1 LNTLNRVFENEINI
15 RFQNYYLPSNLSYQ
29 FMQSNSKPTKMNI
42 CKPFRLIDFK
52 TFDETLNAVKTGMVG
67 NAADDSSDSDQSTDS
82 GKRQFMVQM
91 FGVNEQ
97 GNTCSIIVT
106 DFKPFF
112 FLHVGDTSSDWTSGN
127 GRPWDQSVANAFMRD
142 LYVKSGVKWLESQV
156 ESARL
161 VDHHKLYG
169 FSAGK
174 KDRFIQVTFHNQ
186 GAFNRMKNMWYRK
199 DANGSRRLIT
209 LPFRGTDVSI
219 YESNIPPL
227 LRYFHIKNVSPSG
240 WVNVQYNR
248 AYKPTNKSTTCT
260 FECIC
265 LSSQVLPL
273 PEKETRVP
281 YKIMSFDI
289 EASSSHGDFPLPQK
303 TYKKLAQHLVDAFFK
318 YSECAKTVSPETV
331 VDLIRQVVIAGF
343 GYGTFEDVDLV
354 YPKRVPTESRV
365 LSTIELLLKTP
376 LQNMHKIKTE
386 DEEDK
391 TAILT
396 IGAMFDKMR
405 NADKFVNGGGVAK
418 GDGSDDDSD
427 AGGED
432 ADCAEEDAVSEYDDD
447 DNYSMEYES
456 SVKVAKNC
464 SIIDL
469 LLSDKYNRDA
479 KITRVD
485 EALTQLFPPLKGD
498 EVTFIGST
506 FMRCGEPEPYLN
518 HCFVVG
524 TCDPVEGACIET
536 ATTERE
542 MLMQWTD
549 LVNSENPDIIIGYNI
564 FGFDYEFMFRR
575 AIENDCTKTFL
586 LLSRKIGEMCV
597 KDQGFHKDA
606 PIDIEHTTIAL
617 ASGDYDLKFIKMTG
631 RLQVDMYMYLR
642 REYNFGSYKL
652 DDMASYF
659 ISDDIKRIEVVHDGH
674 EQMQPVTHL
683 YPNGEMQTVTHLY
696 PNGEMQTVT
705 HLYSKNLMGLHVG
718 DFIHVEITSFTSDYY
733 AGGQKFIVE
742 DILRDQ
748 PLDEKTRT
756 NIIVIKGD
764 HSELRSYKSIKW
776 GMAKDDVTPQ
786 DIFRLTNGTAS
797 DRARVAK
804 YCLQDCN
811 LVHHLMNKTDVLTGY
826 VEMSSIC
833 SVPIS
838 FLVFRGQG
846 IKLTSYVAKKCRA
859 KDTLMPDLEK
869 SGGNEGYEGAIVLPP
884 KCSMYMDN
892 PVACVDYASL
902 YPSSMISQN
911 FSHDSKVWTREYDL
925 EGKLLRQTGEI
936 DRNTGKYKY
945 DELPGYEYIDIEFD
959 TFRYVRRTPTSAAT
973 KTKCGKKVCRWAQFP
988 DSRKGIMPSILEELL
1003 KARSDTRKKA
1013 KTEPDPFMQNV
1024 LDKRQ
1029 LGYKVTANSLYGQC
1043 GAKTSSFYEKDVA
1056 ASTTAT
1062 GRMMIIYARRII
1074 EEVYGNR
1081 EYDTEC
1087 HGPVLTKAEYVYGDS
1102 VASYTPVYVRVNE
1115 GPLTVC
1121 TIESLAEKYGT
1132 PVGWVKCEEPGKQS
1146 KEFCEMREGI
1156 ETWTDKGWTR
1166 LHRVIRH
1173 TLASHKKMIRVLTHT
1188 GLVDVTDDHSLLRE
1202 DGTEISPKEVKVGDS
1217 LMHGSLP
1224 GSISKPS
1231 DISENEAKIM
1241 GFFFGDGS
1249 CGEYSCP
1256 SGKKC
1261 SWALNNASMERIE
1274 YYLGLCRE
1282 VYPDYDWVYMDTI
1295 QSSGVYKI
1303 SPRNSSYGSIVD
1315 FVKMYREKLYNGNAK
1330 VIPNEIM
1337 DSPEN
1342 IRRAFWQGLYDA
1354 DGDKDVNGYCRIDQ
1368 KNQISAAHIAW
1379 LAQSIGYKTSIN
1391 TRSDKDNIYRITMT
1405 TKKQRL
1411 SPDAIKKMHEI
1422 PYEGYVYDLTTDN
1435 HHFAAGIGNLIV
1447 HNTDSVFFTFN
1458 LEDPKT
1464 GEKVRGP
1471 KALEMTIEIAQDAA
1485 ALCTRFLKPP
1495 MELSYEKT
1503 LMPFILLKKKRYVG
1517 MLYETDPKKGKLK
1530 YMGLSIKRR
1539 DSCDYLKDVYGGIL
1553 NILMKENDI
1562 MKSVEFLNRCLEEL
1576 VAGRVPMDKL
1586 TITRALSSYYKNPQT
1601 IAHRVL
1607 ADRIGKR
1614 DPGNKPKPGDRLKF
1628 VFFENPAA
1636 KLQGEKIELPE
1647 YIVSEHLKIDY
1658 AHYITRQLMK
1668 PLQQLYGLGLEQI
1681 WEHQKKQ
1688 LAIRTH
1694 KKDVADLRKRFPDQE
1709 TFAKKHDDFCS
1720 KKVKPLLFDKW
1731 LVQLQ
1736 NKKDHAREITGFFKP
1751 LKT

>member
-1 LNTLNRVFENEINI
+1 
-15 RFQNYYLPSNLSYQ
+15 
-29 FMQSNSKPTKMNI
+29 MQIPKPTKMNVG
-42 CKPFRLIDFK
+42 KPFRLIDFK
-52 TFDETLNAVKTGMVG
+52 TFDETLNAVKTGST
-67 NAADDSSDSDQSTDS
+67 DDSSDGDRAE
-82 GKRQFMVQM
+82 KRMFMVQM

-97 GNTCSIIVT
+97 GNTCSIIVH

-112 FLHVGDTSSDWTSGN
+112 FLHVGDN
-127 GRPWDQSVANAFMRD
+127 WDQSVANAFMRD
-142 LYVKSGVKWLESQV
+142 LYTKSGIKWLESQV

-161 VDHHKLYG
+161 VDYHKLYG

-174 KDRFIQVTFHNQ
+174 KDRFVQVTFYNQ
-186 GAFNRMKNMWYRK
+186 GAFNRMKNLWYHK
-199 DANGSRRLIT
+199 DQAGNRRLIT
-209 LPFRGTDVSI
+209 REFRGVNIAI

-240 WVNVQYNR
+240 WINLQYNR
-248 AYKPTNKSTTCT
+248 AYKPTTKTTTCT
-260 FECIC
+260 YECVC
-265 LSSQVLPL
+265 SSVHVSPL

-303 TYKKLAQHLVDAFFK
+303 TYKKLAQHLVDAHFRESGDPTK
-318 YSECAKTVSPETV
+318 I
-331 VDLIRQVVIAGF
+331 IRRVIMAGF
-343 GYGTFEDVDLV
+343 GHAIHEDVDLV
-354 YPKRVPTESRV
+354 YPKKEPSKHRIE
-365 LSTIELLLKTP
+365 STIDLLLKTP
-376 LQNMHKIKTE
+376 LDNMHKIKTE

-391 TAILT
+391 TQLLT

-405 NADKFVNGGGVAK
+405 TLDGNGQGAN
-418 GDGSDDDSD
+418 GSDDES
-427 AGGED
+427 AGED
-432 ADCAEEDAVSEYDDD
+432 EEDYQYDSEDDD
-447 DNYSMEYES
+447 YRGAYQS
-456 SVKVAKNC
+456 SVKVARTC
-464 SIIDL
+464 TIIDL
-469 LLSDKYNRDA
+469 LVSDKYTRDA

-506 FMRCGEPEPYLN
+506 FMRYGEQEPYLN
-518 HCFVVG
+518 HCFAVG
-524 TCDPVEGACIET
+524 TCDQVDGVTIET
-536 ATTERE
+536 AETERE
-542 MLMQWTD
+542 MLIRWTE
-549 LVNSENPDIIIGYNI
+549 LVSTENPDIIIGYNI

-575 AIENDCTKTFL
+575 SIETNCSKTFL
-586 LLSRKIGEMCV
+586 LLSRRIGELCV
-597 KDQGFHKDA
+597 KDTGFQKTDA
-606 PIDIEHTTIAL
+606 DGAIDIEHTKIAL
-617 ASGDYDLKFIKMTG
+617 ASGDYDLKYIKQTG
-631 RLQVDMYMYLR
+631 RLQIDMYMYLR

-659 ISDDIKRIEVVHDGH
+659 ISDEIKRVEIVHDSADGS
-674 EQMQPVTHL
+674 
-683 YPNGEMQTVTHLY
+683 
-696 PNGEMQTVT
+696 TVT

-733 AGGQKFIVE
+733 DDGRKFVVA
-742 DILRDQ
+742 DILRNQ
-748 PLDEKTRT
+748 PADPAIVDGPKT
-756 NIIVIKGD
+756 NIIIIRGD
-764 HSELRSYKSIKW
+764 HSALRSHKSIKW

-786 DIFRLTNGTAS
+786 DIFRLTKGTSA
-797 DRARVAK
+797 DRALIAK
-804 YCLQDCN
+804 YCVQDCN
-811 LVHHLMNKTDVLTGY
+811 LVHHLMNKVDVLTGY
-826 VEMSSIC
+826 VEMGSIC

-846 IKLTSYVAKKCRA
+846 IKLTSYVAKKCRT

-925 EGKLLRQTGEI
+925 EGNLLRQTGEI
-936 DRNTGKYKY
+936 DRNTGKYRY

-959 TFRYVRRTPTSAAT
+959 TFRYVRRTPTSAAV

-1062 GRMMIIYARRII
+1062 GRMMIMYARRII

-1102 VASYTPVYVRVNE
+1102 VANYTPVYVRV
-1115 GPLTVC
+1115 GGGVTDVC
-1121 TIESLAEKYGT
+1121 TIESLAKTYGSR
-1132 PVGWVKCEEPGKQS
+1132 WVKCEEPGKQT
-1146 KEFCEMREGI
+1146 KEFCELREDV
-1156 ETWTDKGWTR
+1156 ETWTEKGWTR
-1166 LHRVIRH
+1166 LYRVIRH
-1173 TLASHKKMIRVLTHT
+1173 TLAPHKKMMRVITRT
-1188 GLVDVTDDHSLLRE
+1188 GIVDVTDDHSLLLS
-1202 DGTEISPKEVKVGDS
+1202 DGEEISPKDVSVGTELLHCPVDS
-1217 LMHGSLP
+1217 DLQCNFTFDKDCEYFSKDWIYLSKLAVIAQYSGMQIQVSEEESVFSL
-1224 GSISKPS
+1224 
-1231 DISENEAKIM
+1231 KIQNL
-1241 GFFFGDGS
+1241 FDS
-1249 CGEYSCP
+1249 SLLNCP
-1256 SGKKC
+1256 
-1261 SWALNNASMERIE
+1261 
-1274 YYLGLCRE
+1274 
-1282 VYPDYDWVYMDTI
+1282 DTAI
-1295 QSSGVYKI
+1295 QS
-1303 SPRNSSYGSIVD
+1303 
-1315 FVKMYREKLYNGNAK
+1315 
-1330 VIPNEIM
+1330 
-1337 DSPEN
+1337 
-1342 IRRAFWQGLYDA
+1342 
-1354 DGDKDVNGYCRIDQ
+1354 
-1368 KNQISAAHIAW
+1368 
-1379 LAQSIGYKTSIN
+1379 
-1391 TRSDKDNIYRITMT
+1391 IT
-1405 TKKQRL
+1405 
-1411 SPDAIKKMHEI
+1411 EI
-1422 PYEGYVYDLTTDN
+1422 PYSGYVYDLTTDN
-1435 HHFAAGIGNLIV
+1435 HHFAAGIGNIIV

-1517 MLYETDPKKGKLK
+1517 MLYETDPRKGKLK

-1562 MKSVEFLNRCLEEL
+1562 MKSVDFLNRCLEEL
-1576 VAGRVPMDKL
+1576 VQGRVPMDKL

-1607 ADRIGKR
+1607 ADRIAKR

-1647 YIVSEHLKIDY
+1647 YIVSEKLKIDY

-1681 WEHQKKQ
+1681 WENQKKQ
-1688 LAIRTH
+1688 LAIRNHRTEI
-1694 KKDVADLRKRFPDQE
+1694 AELRKQYPDQE
-1709 TFAKKHDDFCS
+1709 IFAKKHDDFCS

-1736 NKKDHAREITGFFKP
+1736 NKKDNAREITGFFVPIK
-1751 LKT
+1751 KK

>member
-1 LNTLNRVFENEINI
+1 
-15 RFQNYYLPSNLSYQ
+15 
-29 FMQSNSKPTKMNI
+29 MNVN
-42 CKPFRLIDFK
+42 KPFRLIDFK
-52 TFDETLNAVKTGMVG
+52 TFDETLCAIKSGAVSGSDG
-67 NAADDSSDSDQSTDS
+67 SSDSDGSKGEST
-82 GKRQFMVQM
+82 KRQFMVQM

-97 GNTCSIIVT
+97 GQTCSIIVH

-112 FLHVGDTSSDWTSGN
+112 FLHVGD
-127 GRPWDQSVANAFMRD
+127 RWDQSTANAFMRD
-142 LYVKSGVKWLESQV
+142 LYVKSGVKWLEKQV
-156 ESARL
+156 ESVEL
-161 VDHHKLYG
+161 VDYNKLYG
-169 FSAGK
+169 FSAEK
-174 KDRFIQVTFHNQ
+174 KDRFIKVTFSNQ

-199 DANGSRRLIT
+199 TSSGNRQLTTVSFNRT
-209 LPFRGTDVSI
+209 EVSI

-227 LRYFHIKNVSPSG
+227 LRYFHIKNISPSG
-240 WVNVQYNR
+240 WINVKYNQ
-248 AYKPTNKSTTCT
+248 AYKPSQQSTTCT

-265 LSSQVLPL
+265 PSSYITPL

-303 TYKKLAQHLVDAFFK
+303 TYKKLAQHLVDA
-318 YSECAKTVSPETV
+318 YLNTVERSKTVSREDISAFIKEV
-331 VDLIRQVVIAGF
+331 VSTGF
-343 GYGTFEDVDLV
+343 GYAQVDDVDLV
-354 YPKRVPTESRV
+354 YPKREVSKTRVHQMVEILLQYPLES
-365 LSTIELLLKTP
+365 LHTMKTNDGEYKSELL
-376 LQNMHKIKTE
+376 
-386 DEEDK
+386 
-391 TAILT
+391 T
-396 IGAMFDKMR
+396 ISAMFDKMR
-405 NADKFVNGGGVAK
+405 GTDKYAARGE
-418 GDGSDDDSD
+418 DGSDNDSD
-427 AGGED
+427 AEEVDEPNHND
-432 ADCAEEDAVSEYDDD
+432 AAADSDDD
-447 DNYSMEYES
+447 YYADMYES
-456 SVKVAKNC
+456 PVKVAN
-464 SIIDL
+464 SWTIIDL

-479 KITRVD
+479 KIIRVD
-485 EALTQLFPPLKGD
+485 EALTRVFPTLKGD

-506 FMRCGEPEPYLN
+506 FMRYGEPEPYLN

-524 TCDPVEGACIET
+524 SCDPVEGATIET
-536 ATTERE
+536 TSSERE
-542 MLMQWTD
+542 LLIRWADFVST
-549 LVNSENPDIIIGYNI
+549 ENPDIIIGYNI
-564 FGFDYEFMFRR
+564 FGFDYEFLFRR
-575 AIENDCTKTFL
+575 AIETECVKTFL
-586 LLSRKIGEMCV
+586 LLSRKIGELCANE
-597 KDQGFHKDA
+597 KYNRLQPEK
-606 PIDIEHTTIAL
+606 PLIDIEHTTVAL
-617 ASGDYDLKFIKMTG
+617 ASGDYDLKYIKMPG
-631 RLQVDMYMYLR
+631 RLQIDMYMYLR

-659 ISDDIKRIEVVHDGH
+659 ISDDIKRVEVIHDTDGN
-674 EQMQPVTHL
+674 VA
-683 YPNGEMQTVTHLY
+683 
-696 PNGEMQTVT
+696 T
-705 HLYSKNLMGLHVG
+705 HLYSKNLMGLHIG

-733 AGGQKFIVE
+733 DSGRKFIVE
-742 DILRDQ
+742 DILRNQ
-748 PLDEKTRT
+748 PTDPSVVDGPKT
-756 NIIVIKGD
+756 NIIVIRGD
-764 HSELRSYKSIKW
+764 HGGLTAHKNIKW

-786 DIFRLTNGTAS
+786 DIFRLTKGDAS
-797 DRARVAK
+797 DRAKVAK
-804 YCLQDCN
+804 YCIQDCN
-811 LVHHLMNKTDVLTGY
+811 LVHHLMSKVDVLTGY

-846 IKLTSYVAKKCRA
+846 IKLTSYVAKKCRD
-859 KDTLMPDLEK
+859 KKTLMPDLEK

-911 FSHDSKVWTREYDL
+911 FSHDSKVWTKEYDL
-925 EGKLLRQTGEI
+925 DGRLIKQTGEI
-936 DRNTGKYKY
+936 NRNTGKYIY

-959 TFRYVRRTPTSAAT
+959 TFRYVRKTPTSAAV

-988 DSRKGIMPSILEELL
+988 ENRKGIMPSILEELL

-1062 GRMMIIYARRII
+1062 GRMMITYARRII

-1102 VASYTPVYVRVNE
+1102 VASYTPVYVRLN
-1115 GPLTVC
+1115 GNMIDIC
-1121 TIESLAEKYGT
+1121 TIEKLADKYGKN
-1132 PVGWVKCEEPGKQS
+1132 GWVQCVEPGKQT
-1146 KEFCEMREGI
+1146 KEFCEMREGV
-1156 ETWTDKGWTR
+1156 ETWTEKGWTR
-1166 LHRVIRH
+1166 LHRAIRH
-1173 TLASHKKMIRVLTHT
+1173 TLAPHKRMVRILTHT
-1188 GLVDVTDDHSLLRE
+1188 GCVDVTDDHSLLKT
-1202 DGTEISPKEVKVGDS
+1202 DGTEISPNDV
-1217 LMHGSLP
+1217 
-1224 GSISKPS
+1224 SIGTKLLHCPIETITPLYVYKNFKFINDCEYFSA
-1231 DISENEAKIM
+1231 NTLYLAKLAVIAHR
-1241 GFFFGDGS
+1241 
-1249 CGEYSCP
+1249 
-1256 SGKKC
+1256 SG
-1261 SWALNNASMERIE
+1261 MQFRIE
-1274 YYLGLCRE
+1274 NHHRDSTFTLKIRQHFDTE
-1282 VYPDYDWVYMDTI
+1282 PDSKIHNMYD
-1295 QSSGVYKI
+1295 
-1303 SPRNSSYGSIVD
+1303 
-1315 FVKMYREKLYNGNAK
+1315 
-1330 VIPNEIM
+1330 
-1337 DSPEN
+1337 
-1342 IRRAFWQGLYDA
+1342 
-1354 DGDKDVNGYCRIDQ
+1354 
-1368 KNQISAAHIAW
+1368 
-1379 LAQSIGYKTSIN
+1379 
-1391 TRSDKDNIYRITMT
+1391 
-1405 TKKQRL
+1405 
-1411 SPDAIKKMHEI
+1411 I
-1422 PYEGYVYDLTTDN
+1422 PYEGYVYDLTTEN
-1435 HHFAAGIGNLIV
+1435 HHFAAGIGNMIV

-1562 MKSVEFLNRCLEEL
+1562 MKSIEFLNKCLEEL

-1607 ADRIGKR
+1607 ADRVGKR
-1614 DPGNKPKPGDRLKF
+1614 DPGNKPKPGDRIKF
-1628 VFFENPAA
+1628 VFFDNPGA

-1647 YIVSEHLKIDY
+1647 FILSEKLKIDY

-1681 WEHQKKQ
+1681 WEHQRKQ
-1688 LAIRTH
+1688 LAIRNH
-1694 KKDVADLRKRFPDQE
+1694 KKEVIELRTKFPDQE

-1731 LVQLQ
+1731 LVQLDNQ
-1736 NKKDHAREITGFFKP
+1736 KNNAREITGFFKP
-1751 LKT
+1751 VKK

>member
-1 LNTLNRVFENEINI
+1 
-15 RFQNYYLPSNLSYQ
+15 
-29 FMQSNSKPTKMNI
+29 MQNSKKMNI
-42 CKPFRLIDFK
+42 GKPFRLIDFK
-52 TFDETLNAVKTGMVG
+52 TFDETLNAIKSGTPSGS
-67 NAADDSSDSDQSTDS
+67 DDSSSDESQTSS
-82 GKRQFMVQM
+82 VRQFMVQM

-97 GNTCSIIVT
+97 GQTCSIIVY

-112 FLHVGDTSSDWTSGN
+112 FLHVGDN
-127 GRPWDQSVANAFMRD
+127 WDQSVANGFMRD
-142 LYVKSGVKWLESQV
+142 LYAKSGVKWLESQV

-169 FSAGK
+169 FSAGR

-186 GAFNRMKNMWYRK
+186 SAFNRMKNLWYRK
-199 DANGSRRLIT
+199 DQLGNRRLIT
-209 LPFRGTDVSI
+209 QSFRGVEVAI

-248 AYKPTNKSTTCT
+248 AYKPTTPSTTCT

-265 LSSQVLPL
+265 SSSQIAPM
-273 PEKETRVP
+273 PDKETRVP

-303 TYKKLAQHLVDAFFK
+303 TYKKLAQHLVDAYFR
-318 YSECAKTVSPETV
+318 VLDDP
-331 VDLIRQVVIAGF
+331 VDLVRNVVMAGF
-343 GYGTFEDVDLV
+343 DSTRELSNISDDVDLV
-354 YPKRVPTESRV
+354 YPKRSPSRSRV
-365 LSTIELLLKTP
+365 VSMIELLLKTP
-376 LQNMHKIKTE
+376 LDNMHKIQTE

-391 TAILT
+391 SKLLT
-396 IGAMFDKMR
+396 ISAMFEKM
-405 NADKFVNGGGVAK
+405 NGDKFAN
-418 GDGSDDDSD
+418 DGSDDSD
-427 AGGED
+427 ADTVED
-432 ADCAEEDAVSEYDDD
+432 DECRYTYQSSIKVSRTCTLVE
-447 DNYSMEYES
+447 
-456 SVKVAKNC
+456 
-464 SIIDL
+464 L
-469 LLSDKYNRDA
+469 LVSDKYNRDA

-506 FMRCGEPEPYLN
+506 FMRNGESEPYLN

-524 TCDPVEGACIET
+524 SCDPVDGTTIET
-536 ATTERE
+536 TMTERE
-542 MLMQWTD
+542 MLVRWTD
-549 LVNSENPDIIIGYNI
+549 LVSTENPDIIIGYNI

-586 LLSRKIGEMCV
+586 LLSRRIGELCV
-597 KDQGFHKDA
+597 KEGFQPNTNAPKSGAALNTDA
-606 PIDIEHTTIAL
+606 PKSGAALNTDATSIDIEHTTIAL
-617 ASGDYDLKFIKMTG
+617 ASGDYDLKYIKQTG

-659 ISDDIKRIEVVHDGH
+659 ISDDIKRVEA
-674 EQMQPVTHL
+674 VTDADS
-683 YPNGEMQTVTHLY
+683 GE
-696 PNGEMQTVT
+696 TVT
-705 HLYSKNLMGLHVG
+705 HLYSKNLMGLHIG

-733 AGGQKFIVE
+733 DGGRKFVVE
-742 DILRDQ
+742 DILKDQ

-756 NIIVIKGD
+756 NIIVIRGD
-764 HSELRSYKSIKW
+764 HSAIRSHKSIKW

-786 DIFRLTNGTAS
+786 DIFRLTKGSSA
-797 DRARVAK
+797 DRARIAK
-804 YCLQDCN
+804 YCIQDCN
-811 LVHHLMNKTDVLTGY
+811 LVHHLLNKVDVLTGY

-902 YPSSMISQN
+902 YPSAMISQN

-925 EGKLLRQTGEI
+925 EGKLLKQTGDV
-936 DRNTGKYKY
+936 DRNGKYRY
-945 DELPGYEYIDIEFD
+945 DELPGFEYIDIEFD
-959 TFRYVRRTPTSAAT
+959 TFRYVRRTPTSAAV

-1013 KTEPDPFMQNV
+1013 KTEPDLFMQNV

-1081 EYDTEC
+1081 EYNTEC

-1102 VASYTPVYVRVNE
+1102 VANYTPVYIKTINGVE
-1115 GPLTVC
+1115 IC
-1121 TIESLAEKYGT
+1121 TIEHLAEKYGD
-1132 PVGWVKCEEPGKQS
+1132 GWVQCEEPGKQS
-1146 KEFCEMREGI
+1146 KEFCELQNV
-1156 ETWTDKGWTR
+1156 ETWTEKGWTR
-1166 LHRVIRH
+1166 LYRVIRH
-1173 TLASHKKMIRVLTHT
+1173 ILAPHKKMMRVIT
-1188 GLVDVTDDHSLLRE
+1188 GKGCVDVTDDHSLLLAN
-1202 DGTEISPKEVKVGDS
+1202 GSEISPKEVLVGTE
-1217 LMHGSLP
+1217 LLHCQ
-1224 GSISKPS
+1224 I
-1231 DISENEAKIM
+1231 DINYDFKFNTE
-1241 GFFFGDGS
+1241 
-1249 CGEYSCP
+1249 CEYLSQ
-1256 SGKKC
+1256 
-1261 SWALNNASMERIE
+1261 
-1274 YYLGLCRE
+1274 
-1282 VYPDYDWVYMDTI
+1282 DWVYL
-1295 QSSGVYKI
+1295 S
-1303 SPRNSSYGSIVD
+1303 N
-1315 FVKMYREKLYNGNAK
+1315 LA
-1330 VIPNEIM
+1330 
-1337 DSPEN
+1337 
-1342 IRRAFWQGLYDA
+1342 A
-1354 DGDKDVNGYCRIDQ
+1354 
-1368 KNQISAAHIAW
+1368 AAHQSGMQFHISESESVFTLKIRFNAEP
-1379 LAQSIGYKTSIN
+1379 LVQSIT
-1391 TRSDKDNIYRITMT
+1391 
-1405 TKKQRL
+1405 
-1411 SPDAIKKMHEI
+1411 EI
-1422 PYEGYVYDLTTDN
+1422 PYVGYVYDLTTDN

-1458 LEDPKT
+1458 LEDPTT

-1503 LMPFILLKKKRYVG
+1503 MMPFILLKKKRYVG
-1517 MLYETDPKKGKLK
+1517 MLYETDPNKGKLK
-1530 YMGLSIKRR
+1530 YMGLSLKRR

-1576 VAGRVPMDKL
+1576 VAGRVPMEKL

-1607 ADRIGKR
+1607 ADRIAKR

-1628 VFFENPAA
+1628 VFFENTAA

-1647 YIVSEHLKIDY
+1647 YIQSENLKIDY
-1658 AHYITRQLMK
+1658 AHYINRQLMK

-1694 KKDVADLRKRFPDQE
+1694 KKDIVELRKKYPDQE
-1709 TFAKKHDDFCS
+1709 TFANKHDAFCS

-1736 NKKDHAREITGFFKP
+1736 NQRNNAREITGFFKP
-1751 LKT
+1751 VKK

>member
-1 LNTLNRVFENEINI
+1 
-15 RFQNYYLPSNLSYQ
+15 
-29 FMQSNSKPTKMNI
+29 MQSSSNHTKPSKLRKMNI
-42 CKPFRLIDFK
+42 GKPFRLIDFK
-52 TFDETLNAVKTGMVG
+52 TFDETLNAVKSGTPSGS
-67 NAADDSSDSDQSTDS
+67 DDSSSDGSTTS
-82 GKRQFMVQM
+82 NLRQFMVQM

-97 GNTCSIIVT
+97 GQTCSIIVH

-112 FLHVGDTSSDWTSGN
+112 FLHVGDN
-127 GRPWDQSVANAFMRD
+127 WDQSIANGFMRD
-142 LYVKSGVKWLESQV
+142 LYAKSGVKWLESQV
-156 ESARL
+156 ESVRI

-174 KDRFIQVTFHNQ
+174 KERFVQVTFHNQ
-186 GAFNRMKNMWYRK
+186 SAFNRMKNLWYRK
-199 DANGSRRLIT
+199 DQSGNRRLIT
-209 LPFRGTDVSI
+209 QPFRGVEVAI

-248 AYKPTNKSTTCT
+248 AYKPNNPSTTCT

-265 LSSQVLPL
+265 SSSQIAPM

-303 TYKKLAQHLVDAFFK
+303 TYKKLAQHLVDAYFRLFGDQK
-318 YSECAKTVSPETV
+318 SVDPNTVSDLVRNV
-331 VDLIRQVVIAGF
+331 VMAGF
-343 GYGTFEDVDLV
+343 DATRTEPNICDDVDLV
-354 YPKRVPTESRV
+354 YPKRAPSKSRI
-365 LSTIELLLKTP
+365 LSMIELLLKTP
-376 LQNMHKIKTE
+376 LDNMHKIQTDDTE
-386 DEEDK
+386 DK
-391 TAILT
+391 SKLLT

-405 NADKFVNGGGVAK
+405 GSDKFHGAS
-418 GDGSDDDSD
+418 GDGDLDDDSD
-427 AGGED
+427 AEEPADDLEEQED
-432 ADCAEEDAVSEYDDD
+432 SDDEYREST
-447 DNYSMEYES
+447 YQS
-456 SVKVAKNC
+456 SVKVSRTC
-464 SIIDL
+464 TLVEL
-469 LLSDKYNRDA
+469 LVSDKYNRDA

-506 FMRCGEPEPYLN
+506 FMRNGEPEPYLN

-524 TCDPVEGACIET
+524 SCDPVDGTTIET
-536 ATTERE
+536 TMTERE
-542 MLMQWTD
+542 MLVRWTD
-549 LVNSENPDIIIGYNI
+549 LVSTENPDIIIGYNI

-586 LLSRKIGEMCV
+586 LLSRRIGELCV
-597 KDQGFHKDA
+597 KDQGYQKSGDSTNTDA
-606 PIDIEHTTIAL
+606 IDIEHTTIAL
-617 ASGDYDLKFIKMTG
+617 ASGDYDLKYIKQTG

-659 ISDDIKRIEVVHDGH
+659 ISDDIKRVEA
-674 EQMQPVTHL
+674 VTDADS
-683 YPNGEMQTVTHLY
+683 GE
-696 PNGEMQTVT
+696 TVT

-733 AGGQKFIVE
+733 DGGRKFVVE
-742 DILRDQ
+742 DILKDQ
-748 PLDEKTRT
+748 PADPSIPDGPKT
-756 NIIVIKGD
+756 NIIVICGD
-764 HSELRSYKSIKW
+764 HSALRSHKSIKW

-786 DIFRLTNGTAS
+786 DIFRLTKGSSA

-804 YCLQDCN
+804 YCIQDCN
-811 LVHHLMNKTDVLTGY
+811 LVHHLMNKVDVLTGY

-925 EGKLLRQTGEI
+925 EGNLLRQTGEV
-936 DRNTGKYKY
+936 DRKTGKYKY
-945 DELPGYEYIDIEFD
+945 DELPGFEYIDIEFD
-959 TFRYVRRTPTSAAT
+959 TFRYVRRTPTSAAV

-1062 GRMMIIYARRII
+1062 GRMMIMYARRII

-1102 VASYTPVYVRVNE
+1102 VANYTPVYVRSN
-1115 GPLTVC
+1115 GDNMDIC

-1132 PVGWVKCEEPGKQS
+1132 ERGWTKCDEPGKQT
-1146 KEFCEMREGI
+1146 KEFCEMREGV
-1156 ETWTDKGWTR
+1156 ETWTEKGWTK

-1173 TLASHKKMIRVLTHT
+1173 ALASHKKMVRILTHT

-1202 DGTEISPKEVKVGDS
+1202 DGTEVSPKEVKVGDS
-1217 LMHGSLP
+1217 LLHSTLP
-1224 GSISKPS
+1224 FEYWKRGS
-1231 DISENEAKIM
+1231 DIMYSKVFDTQLEAAIALAQ
-1241 GFFFGDGS
+1241 
-1249 CGEYSCP
+1249 CP
-1256 SGKKC
+1256 HVISIIEVV
-1261 SWALNNASMERIE
+1261 LNKRASKYCVINKSLISDWSSNA
-1274 YYLGLCRE
+1274 
-1282 VYPDYDWVYMDTI
+1282 I
-1295 QSSGVYKI
+1295 QS
-1303 SPRNSSYGSIVD
+1303 
-1315 FVKMYREKLYNGNAK
+1315 
-1330 VIPNEIM
+1330 
-1337 DSPEN
+1337 
-1342 IRRAFWQGLYDA
+1342 
-1354 DGDKDVNGYCRIDQ
+1354 
-1368 KNQISAAHIAW
+1368 
-1379 LAQSIGYKTSIN
+1379 
-1391 TRSDKDNIYRITMT
+1391 
-1405 TKKQRL
+1405 
-1411 SPDAIKKMHEI
+1411 MHEI
-1422 PYEGYVYDLTTDN
+1422 PYEGYVYDLTTEN
-1435 HHFAAGIGNLIV
+1435 HHFAAGIGNIIV

-1562 MKSVEFLNRCLEEL
+1562 MKSVEFLHKCLEEL
-1576 VAGRVPMDKL
+1576 VAGRVPMEKL
-1586 TITRALSSYYKNPQT
+1586 MITRALSSYYKNPQT

-1614 DPGNKPKPGDRLKF
+1614 DPGNKPKPGDRIKF

-1647 YIVSEHLKIDY
+1647 YIQSENLKIDY

-1681 WEHQKKQ
+1681 WDHQKKQ

-1694 KKDVADLRKRFPDQE
+1694 KKEVVELRKKYPDQE

-1736 NKKDHAREITGFFKP
+1736 NQKDHAREITGFFKP
-1751 LKT
+1751 LKK

>member
-1 LNTLNRVFENEINI
+1 
-15 RFQNYYLPSNLSYQ
+15 
-29 FMQSNSKPTKMNI
+29 MQQTQKPTKMNVG
-42 CKPFRLIDFK
+42 KPFRLIDFK
-52 TFDETLNAVKTGMVG
+52 TFDETLNAVKLG
-67 NAADDSSDSDQSTDS
+67 ASDDSSSDTEGSQDSN
-82 GKRQFMVQM
+82 KRQFMVQM

-97 GNTCSIIVT
+97 GQTCSIIVY

-112 FLHVGDTSSDWTSGN
+112 YLRVGDN
-127 GRPWDQSVANAFMRD
+127 WDQSVANAFMRD
-142 LYVKSGVKWLESQV
+142 LYAKSVKLNIKGLEAQV
-156 ESARL
+156 ESVRL

-174 KDRFIQVTFHNQ
+174 KDRFIQVSFHNQ
-186 GAFNRMKNMWYRK
+186 NAFNRMKNLWYQK
-199 DANGSRRLIT
+199 DTSGTRRLIT
-209 LPFRGTDVSI
+209 QHFRGVEIAI

-240 WVNVQYNR
+240 WVNVQFNR
-248 AYKPTNKSTTCT
+248 AYKPTNRSTTCT
-260 FECIC
+260 FEYIC
-265 LSSQVLPL
+265 SSSQISPI

-303 TYKKLAQHLVDAFFK
+303 TYKKLAQNLVDIYFRNA
-318 YSECAKTVSPETV
+318 ADQKTVEHEFIV
-331 VDLIRQVVIAGF
+331 QLIRRTISTGF
-343 GYGTFEDVDLV
+343 GYDSFEDVDVV
-354 YPKRVPTESRV
+354 YPKRQPTEARV
-365 LSTIELLLKTP
+365 HSTIDMLLKTP
-376 LQNMHKIKTE
+376 LDNMHKIKTA
-386 DEEDK
+386 EESEECDK
-391 TAILT
+391 IKLLT

-405 NADKFVNGGGVAK
+405 AAESGEGGRAGAAN
-418 GDGSDDDSD
+418 GSDDESD
-427 AGGED
+427 ADEVEPDMDD
-432 ADCAEEDAVSEYDDD
+432 ADSECESFEVYQ
-447 DNYSMEYES
+447 S
-456 SVKVAKNC
+456 SVKVSRTC
-464 SIIDL
+464 TIVDL
-469 LLSDKYNRDA
+469 LISDKYNRDA
-479 KITRVD
+479 KITRID

-506 FMRCGEPEPYLN
+506 FMRYGEPEPYLN

-524 TCDPVEGACIET
+524 SCDPVEGTIIET
-536 ATTERE
+536 GETERE
-542 MLMQWTD
+542 ILIRWTD
-549 LVNSENPDIIIGYNI
+549 LVTTENPDIIIGYNI

-575 AIENDCTKTFL
+575 AIETDCTKSFL
-586 LLSRKIGEMCV
+586 LLSRKIGEMCI
-597 KDQGFHKDA
+597 KDPGFQRQTDS
-606 PIDIEHTTIAL
+606 PQQIDIEHTTVAL
-617 ASGDYDLKFIKMTG
+617 ASGDYDLKYIKMTG

-659 ISDDIKRIEVVHDGH
+659 ISDDIKRVEVIHDTNGDS
-674 EQMQPVTHL
+674 PVTHI
-683 YPNGEMQTVTHLY
+683 
-696 PNGEMQTVT
+696 
-705 HLYSKNLMGLHVG
+705 YSKNLMGLHVG

-733 AGGQKFIVE
+733 GGGQKFVVE
-742 DILRDQ
+742 DILRNQ
-748 PLDEKTRT
+748 PADPAALSDPNGPKT
-756 NIIVIKGD
+756 NIIVIRGD
-764 HSELRSYKSIKW
+764 HSALRAHKNIKW

-786 DIFRLTNGTAS
+786 DIFRLTKGTAA

-804 YCLQDCN
+804 YCIQDCN
-811 LVHHLMNKTDVLTGY
+811 LVHHLMNKVDVLTGY

-846 IKLTSYVAKKCRA
+846 IKLTSYVAKKCRV

-925 EGKLLRQTGEI
+925 EGHLLRQTGEI
-936 DRNTGKYKY
+936 DRNTGKYRY

-959 TFRYVRRTPTSAAT
+959 TFRYVRKTPTSAAV

-988 DSRKGIMPSILEELL
+988 DNRKGIMPSILEELL

-1062 GRMMIIYARRII
+1062 GRMMITYARRII

-1081 EYDTEC
+1081 EYDTDC

-1102 VASYTPVYVRVNE
+1102 VAYYTPVYVRQI
-1115 GPLTVC
+1115 GDGRIDIC
-1121 TIESLAEKYGT
+1121 TIESLAGKYGT
-1132 PVGWVKCEEPGKQS
+1132 TSGWVKCEEPGKQT
-1146 KEFCEMREGI
+1146 KEFCEMREGV
-1156 ETWTDKGWTR
+1156 ETWSEKGWTR
-1166 LHRVIRH
+1166 LYRVIRH
-1173 TLASHKKMIRVLTHT
+1173 KLAPHKKMVRIFTQT
-1188 GLVDVTDDHSLLRE
+1188 GCVDVTDDHSLLKE
-1202 DGTEISPKEVKVGDS
+1202 DGTEISPKDVSVGTELLHCPIESTSPLIMDKNFTFTQECSYFCKDAVYLAKLAVIAQRSGMQFRIGESQNTDVLS
-1217 LMHGSLP
+1217 LN
-1224 GSISKPS
+1224 IKKQF
-1231 DISENEAKIM
+1231 ENETNTRIQYM
-1241 GFFFGDGS
+1241 R
-1249 CGEYSCP
+1249 E
-1256 SGKKC
+1256 
-1261 SWALNNASMERIE
+1261 IE
-1274 YYLGLCRE
+1274 YVG
-1282 VYPDYDWVYMDTI
+1282 
-1295 QSSGVYKI
+1295 G
-1303 SPRNSSYGSIVD
+1303 
-1315 FVKMYREKLYNGNAK
+1315 
-1330 VIPNEIM
+1330 
-1337 DSPEN
+1337 
-1342 IRRAFWQGLYDA
+1342 
-1354 DGDKDVNGYCRIDQ
+1354 
-1368 KNQISAAHIAW
+1368 
-1379 LAQSIGYKTSIN
+1379 
-1391 TRSDKDNIYRITMT
+1391 
-1405 TKKQRL
+1405 
-1411 SPDAIKKMHEI
+1411 
-1422 PYEGYVYDLTTDN
+1422 VYDLTTDN
-1435 HHFAAGIGNLIV
+1435 HHFAAGIGNIIV

-1464 GEKVRGP
+1464 GEKVRGE

-1517 MLYETDPKKGKLK
+1517 MLYETDPRKGKLK

-1562 MKSVEFLNRCLEEL
+1562 MKSVEFLHKCLAEL

-1628 VFFENPAA
+1628 VFFDNPAA

-1647 YIVSEHLKIDY
+1647 YIIAENLKIDY
-1658 AHYITRQLMK
+1658 AHYITKQLMK

-1694 KKDVADLRKRFPDQE
+1694 KKDIADLRRKYPDQE

-1731 LVQLQ
+1731 LTQLQ
-1736 NKKDHAREITGFFKP
+1736 NQKDNAREITGFFKP
-1751 LKT
+1751 TKK

>member
-1 LNTLNRVFENEINI
+1 MQPTLK
-15 RFQNYYLPSNLSYQ
+15 PSNLS
-29 FMQSNSKPTKMNI
+29 KMNI
-42 CKPFRLIDFK
+42 SKPFRLIDFK
-52 TFDETLNAVKTGMVG
+52 TFDETLNAVKSGTPSGS
-67 NAADDSSDSDQSTDS
+67 DDSSSDGSQSS
-82 GKRQFMVQM
+82 SASRLRQFMVQM

-97 GNTCSIIVT
+97 GQTCSIIVH

-112 FLHVGDTSSDWTSGN
+112 FLHVGDN
-127 GRPWDQSVANAFMRD
+127 WDQSVANGFMRD
-142 LYVKSGVKWLESQV
+142 LYAKSGVKWLESQV
-156 ESARL
+156 ESVRI

-174 KDRFIQVTFHNQ
+174 KERFIQVTFHNQ
-186 GAFNRMKNMWYRK
+186 SAFNRMKNLWYRK
-199 DANGSRRLIT
+199 DQAGNRRLIT
-209 LPFRGTDVSI
+209 QPFRGVEVAI

-248 AYKPTNKSTTCT
+248 AYKPTHPSTTCT

-265 LSSQVLPL
+265 SSNQIVPM

-303 TYKKLAQHLVDAFFK
+303 TYKKLAQHLVDAYFRLFGDSK
-318 YSECAKTVSPETV
+318 SVDPDTVSDLVRNV
-331 VDLIRQVVIAGF
+331 VMAGF
-343 GYGTFEDVDLV
+343 DATRAESNICDDVDLV
-354 YPKRVPTESRV
+354 YPKRAPSKSRI
-365 LSTIELLLKTP
+365 LSMIELLLKTP
-376 LQNMHKIKTE
+376 LDNMHKIKT
-386 DEEDK
+386 DDTEDK
-391 TAILT
+391 SKLLT

-405 NADKFVNGGGVAK
+405 GGDKFHNAD
-418 GDGSDDDSD
+418 GDLDDDSD
-427 AGGED
+427 AEEPDNAGD
-432 ADCAEEDAVSEYDDD
+432 LEEDSDEEDYREST
-447 DNYSMEYES
+447 YQS
-456 SVKVAKNC
+456 SVKVSRTC
-464 SIIDL
+464 TLVEL
-469 LLSDKYNRDA
+469 LVSDKYNRDA

-485 EALTQLFPPLKGD
+485 ESLTQLFPPLKGD

-506 FMRCGEPEPYLN
+506 FMRNGEPEPYLN

-524 TCDPVEGACIET
+524 SCDPVDGATIET
-536 ATTERE
+536 TMTERE
-542 MLMQWTD
+542 MLVRWTD
-549 LVNSENPDIIIGYNI
+549 LVTTENPDIIIGYNI

-586 LLSRKIGEMCV
+586 LLSRRIGELCV
-597 KDQGFHKDA
+597 KEQGFNKSGGDSTKTGAASNTDA
-606 PIDIEHTTIAL
+606 TNAIDIEHTTIAL
-617 ASGDYDLKFIKMTG
+617 ASGDYDLKYIKQTG

-659 ISDDIKRIEVVHDGH
+659 ISDDIKRVEVIHDADSG
-674 EQMQPVTHL
+674 ETMTHL
-683 YPNGEMQTVTHLY
+683 YEEDVSTVTHLY
-696 PNGEMQTVT
+696 GEDVSTVT

-733 AGGQKFIVE
+733 DGGRKFVVE
-742 DILRDQ
+742 DILKDQ
-748 PLDEKTRT
+748 PLDEKTKT
-756 NIIVIKGD
+756 NIIVIRGD
-764 HSELRSYKSIKW
+764 HSALRSHKSIKW

-786 DIFRLTNGTAS
+786 DIFKLTKGSAA

-804 YCLQDCN
+804 YCIQDCN
-811 LVHHLMNKTDVLTGY
+811 LVHHLLNKVDVLTGY

-925 EGKLLRQTGEI
+925 EGNLLRQTGEI
-936 DRNTGKYKY
+936 DKKTGKYKY
-945 DELPGYEYIDIEFD
+945 DELPGFEYIDIEFD
-959 TFRYVRRTPTSAAT
+959 TFRYVRRTPTSAAV

-1062 GRMMIIYARRII
+1062 GRMMIMYARRII
-1074 EEVYGNR
+1074 EEVYGDYIYN
-1081 EYDTEC
+1081 TEC
-1087 HGPVLTKAEYVYGDS
+1087 QGPVRTKAEYVYGD
-1102 VASYTPVYVRVNE
+1102 
-1115 GPLTVC
+1115 
-1121 TIESLAEKYGT
+1121 
-1132 PVGWVKCEEPGKQS
+1132 
-1146 KEFCEMREGI
+1146 
-1156 ETWTDKGWTR
+1156 
-1166 LHRVIRH
+1166 
-1173 TLASHKKMIRVLTHT
+1173 
-1188 GLVDVTDDHSLLRE
+1188 
-1202 DGTEISPKEVKVGDS
+1202 
-1217 LMHGSLP
+1217 
-1224 GSISKPS
+1224 
-1231 DISENEAKIM
+1231 
-1241 GFFFGDGS
+1241 
-1249 CGEYSCP
+1249 
-1256 SGKKC
+1256 
-1261 SWALNNASMERIE
+1261 
-1274 YYLGLCRE
+1274 
-1282 VYPDYDWVYMDTI
+1282 
-1295 QSSGVYKI
+1295 
-1303 SPRNSSYGSIVD
+1303 
-1315 FVKMYREKLYNGNAK
+1315 
-1330 VIPNEIM
+1330 
-1337 DSPEN
+1337 
-1342 IRRAFWQGLYDA
+1342 
-1354 DGDKDVNGYCRIDQ
+1354 
-1368 KNQISAAHIAW
+1368 
-1379 LAQSIGYKTSIN
+1379 
-1391 TRSDKDNIYRITMT
+1391 
-1405 TKKQRL
+1405 
-1411 SPDAIKKMHEI
+1411 
-1422 PYEGYVYDLTTDN
+1422 
-1435 HHFAAGIGNLIV
+1435 
-1447 HNTDSVFFTFN
+1447 TDSVFFTFN

-1607 ADRIGKR
+1607 ADRIAKR

-1628 VFFENPAA
+1628 VFFENSAA

-1647 YIVSEHLKIDY
+1647 YIQSENLKIDY

-1681 WEHQKKQ
+1681 WEHQRKQ

-1694 KKDVADLRKRFPDQE
+1694 KKEIVDLRKKYPDQE

-1731 LVQLQ
+1731 LTQLQ
-1736 NKKDHAREITGFFKP
+1736 NQRNNAREITGFFKP
-1751 LKT
+1751 VKK